1 MIECQVHYVMEMLD
15 AMDEHDLTWVDV
27 KPDVQAEYNEEIQRA
42 LDEVEVWQAG
52 VNGYYRVGDR
62 IVTQWPGSMSSY
74 QAATE
79 KVDLDAYET
88 SPLA

>member
-1 MIECQVHYVMEMLD
+1 MEMLD
-15 AMDEHDLTWVDV
+15 AMDAHDLAWVDV
-27 KPDVQAEYNEEIQRA
+27 KRDVMDEYNDGVQRA

-74 QAATE
+74 QQRTE
-79 KVDLDAYET
+79 HVDLDAYET
-88 SPLA
+88 A